1 MKKKNTKSNKKQNLN
16 RQGLVKTSEQFNY
29 LLLWNTA
36 KKQQIANLKHIEKME
51 KKYDKKFKEVFSLL
65 EQLIA
70 KKK

>member
-1 MKKKNTKSNKKQNLN
+1 MKKKNKKLNKKQNLN
-16 RQGLVKTSEQFNY
+16 RQGLVKTNEQFNY
-29 LLLWNTA
+29 PLLWNIA
-36 KKQQIANLKHIEKME
+36 KKQQIANLKSVEKME